1 MSSPLCLQPAC
12 FSSGLKRHWRKT
24 QSRAERETNMK
35 DTLKKFS
42 GRADDYVAG
51 RPAYAEEFVRWLALE
66 QGFSEETIVGYWI
79 RDWKILEA
87 AFKDGLFLCMEL
99 SK

>member
-12 FSSGLKRHWRKT
+12 FSSGLKRHWRKKT
-24 QSRAERETNMK
+24 QSRVERETNMK

-66 QGFSEETIVGYWI
+66 QGFSEETIVADIGSGTGNS
-79 RDWKILEA
+79 RSS
-87 AFKDGLFLCMEL
+87 F
-99 SK
+99 

>member
-1 MSSPLCLQPAC
+1 
-12 FSSGLKRHWRKT
+12 
-24 QSRAERETNMK
+24 MK

-66 QGFSEETIVGYWI
+66 QGFSEETIVADIGSG
-79 RDWKILEA
+79 LENSRSS
-87 AFKDGLFLCMEL
+87 F
-99 SK
+99 